1 MDIFMQVV
9 VYVYVLY
16 FKTMNLPNTKSTKE
30 PSKSF
35 TFEMVFE
42 TDITQAKV

>member
-1 MDIFMQVV
+1 MDIFMPVV

-16 FKTMNLPNTKSTKE
+16 FKTMNLPNAKRMRE